1 MTNTPRGL
9 TISRPGRHHH
19 HQHQQ
24 RHLPHVQH
32 QPFDIEA
39 SPTFDGEEVFEAS
52 DQRSARLSHRSSRSS
67 FTHGSSLRRRASH
80 VVHDRFGR
88 PIRAKIGHETFGD
101 IVLHPIKEFEAHR
114 QRIQEF
120 KEEREHWEKEHHLK
134 AAPVDADAVS
144 LSTAHL

>member
-9 TISRPGRHHH
+9 TISRPGRHQH
-19 HQHQQ
+19 HQQ

-32 QPFDIEA
+32 HPFDIEA

-52 DQRSARLSHRSSRSS
+52 DQRSTRLSHRSSRSS

-88 PIRAKIGHETFGD
+88 PLRAKIGHETFGD
-101 IVLHPIKEFEAHR
+101 IMLHPIKEFEAHR
-114 QRIQEF
+114 QRVQEF
-120 KEEREHWEKEHHLK
+120 KEEREHWEQEHHLK
-134 AAPVDADAVS
+134 AAPVPGDAVS